1 MLLVGIVIVE
11 NGQRRIPVQFA
22 KRVVGRR
29 MYGGQSTYI
38 PLKVNQAGIVP
49 IIFASSMLYLPLLI
63 TQVLPSDPGS
73 WGVGVQRWVNDNLV
87 QPDSFFYIVVYG
99 FLIVGF
105 AYFYTAIAFDPHQQ
119 ADTIRKQGGFIPG
132 IRPGPQTER
141 YLAKILARITLPGA
155 LFIAAIALLPS
166 LLLAFAERA
175 GVRVR
180 RHVDPHRRGRG
191 PRDDEADRQPAD
203 DAELRRLPAV
213 TRGVRMVMLGRQ
225 GAGKGTQCVRMSR
238 HYVVPH
244 ISTGDML
251 RAAVREGTPLG
262 RKAGEIMAV
271 GGLVPDDL
279 MIDIVDDR
287 LDRDDTTSRGYVLD
301 GFPRTVGQA
310 EALAEI
316 TASRPLDVVIDLDVA
331 REVVLQRLAS
341 RRVCDDCQANYSL
354 DAPPKYG
361 WVCDDCGGDVVQ
373 RDDDTPAAIEMRL
386 AEYEANTAP
395 LIEWYGERGL
405 LEVIDGWART
415 DEVTQRLFSVIDMRR
430 SS

>member
-1 MLLVGIVIVE
+1 
-11 NGQRRIPVQFA
+11 
-22 KRVVGRR
+22 
-29 MYGGQSTYI
+29 
-38 PLKVNQAGIVP
+38 
-49 IIFASSMLYLPLLI
+49 
-63 TQVLPSDPGS
+63 
-73 WGVGVQRWVNDNLV
+73 
-87 QPDSFFYIVVYG
+87 
-99 FLIVGF
+99 
-105 AYFYTAIAFDPHQQ
+105 
-119 ADTIRKQGGFIPG
+119 
-132 IRPGPQTER
+132 
-141 YLAKILARITLPGA
+141 
-155 LFIAAIALLPS
+155 
-166 LLLAFAERA
+166 
-175 GVRVR
+175 
-180 RHVDPHRRGRG
+180 
-191 PRDDEADRQPAD
+191 
-203 DAELRRLPAV
+203 V

-225 GAGKGTQCVRMSR
+225 GAGKGTQCVRLSR

-287 LDRDDTTSRGYVLD
+287 LDRDDTTSRGYILD

-361 WVCDDCGGDVVQ
+361 WVCDNCGGDVVQ
-373 RDDDTPAAIEMRL
+373 RDDDTPAAIDMRL
-386 AEYEANTAP
+386 AEYETNTAP

-415 DEVTQRLFSVIDMRR
+415 EEVTQRLFSVIDKRR